1 MKKTAQTMLT
11 AAAFAA
17 ALGLASPDPSAAQI
31 TALAEDAGLTSITG
45 TTTQTVYGPPPGWTE
60 TTITTPEPQP
70 AYGPP
75 PSYWKDGDLTRDN
88 HLDARD
94 LSLMLRETK
103 ISENDAA
110 YDWFNREIA
119 DMNDDHNVDEKDVKQ
134 LQNFLTRRSQV
145 EEGDYGIVD
154 INVETPDGN
163 GIDSVLRV
171 EIKGSAYQVGYME
184 SHDTLDGAALLS
196 EQIVRA
202 ENYYFM
208 SAENETMLR
217 MFVPADQLT
226 GSLELEIEYDSD
238 QGVKTAKQTVQYTLV
253 NHDKNGQPID
263 IPTANISFDG
273 KKLKQTDDLMPIII
287 TSTSDT
293 VTTTTTTTTRKTR
306 PTQTTETTLLTTV
319 SVPTALYSAPLTS
332 DITSISTT
340 TGTTRKTRPVST
352 TTTENTVLTTT
363 ELPQPVYGP
372 PPSEW
377 S

>member
-1 MKKTAQTMLT
+1 
-11 AAAFAA
+11 
-17 ALGLASPDPSAAQI
+17 
-31 TALAEDAGLTSITG
+31 
-45 TTTQTVYGPPPGWTE
+45 
-60 TTITTPEPQP
+60 
-70 AYGPP
+70 
-75 PSYWKDGDLTRDN
+75 
-88 HLDARD
+88 
-94 LSLMLRETK
+94 
-103 ISENDAA
+103 
-110 YDWFNREIA
+110 
-119 DMNDDHNVDEKDVKQ
+119 MNDDNTVDEEDVKQ
-134 LQNFLTRRSQV
+134 LRDFLTGRSQV
-145 EEGDYGIVD
+145 EEGDYGIVN

-293 VTTTTTTTTRKTR
+293 VTTTTTTTTRKTH